1 MTKVTYRSA
10 NSDDLTVDVEPG
22 VSLMQAGVRA
32 GIEGIVAD
40 CGGQCQCATCHVYV
54 EDAYA
59 DLLPPM
65 SEDEDDM
72 LEITA
77 SERTHRSRLSCQLV
91 VDQHIDAVVVDVP
104 ERQR

>member
-1 MTKVTYRSA
+1 MTKVTYRSEKA
-10 NSDDLTVDVEPG
+10 GDVTLDVAPG
-22 VSLMQAGVRA
+22 VSVMQAAVKA
-32 GIEGIVAD
+32 GLDGILAD

-54 EDAYA
+54 EEEYA

-77 SERTHRSRLSCQLV
+77 SERTERSRLSCQLV
-91 VDQHIDAVVVDVP
+91 VNEGIEEIVVELP